1 MEVVVLLEGINSSI
15 HGGGSAV
22 GRDEAAAYLCQQRR
36 LEREECSRAGLGFP
50 VASHSVSRTTSHGL
64 PYIFTRGGT
73 AADRRP
79 KTHMAEVHL
88 KSTAGDAMEVET
100 SSAGENA
107 AGVAGLLRGFLAVQ
121 QRRAVAYSK
130 LRWGFSEYM
139 ATGGEIA
146 YQQLCGNVTAEFNDC
161 STQILEMVSLLSKPH
176 VCRGDL
182 ANLLKDVQARE
193 RDKLQLTA
201 RIQVLKKAGC
211 PSERLVNHDHCR
223 SSSMA
228 QHVCANLKEIT
239 EASGTEDAE
248 ADAEYDAALKEAI
261 QGIQEAVTSIN
272 EHMEEVRYEI
282 DALEAET
289 VGSSLGEVEEAFL
302 DTLSIK

>member
-36 LEREECSRAGLGFP
+36 LEREELESSLVR
-50 VASHSVSRTTSHGL
+50 
-64 PYIFTRGGT
+64 FTRGGT

-193 RDKLQLTA
+193 RDKLQL
-201 RIQVLKKAGC
+201 
-211 PSERLVNHDHCR
+211 VNC
-223 SSSMA
+223 
-228 QHVCANLKEIT
+228 L
-239 EASGTEDAE
+239 
-248 ADAEYDAALKEAI
+248 
-261 QGIQEAVTSIN
+261 
-272 EHMEEVRYEI
+272 
-282 DALEAET
+282 
-289 VGSSLGEVEEAFL
+289 
-302 DTLSIK
+302 